1 MVVALQVFGQFERG
15 AFPRG
20 EHLHDNTG
28 LFENRQVAVH
38 RALRK
43 IASGRGDLGGHQRMN
58 R

>member
-1 MVVALQVFGQFERG
+1 MVMTFQVFSQFECG
-15 AFPRG
+15 ALTRG

-28 LFENRQVAVH
+28 LFENRQIAVH

-43 IASGRGDLGGHQRMN
+43 IAGGRGDLGGHQRMN